1 MNQQKRPATFE
12 EAEERM
18 KDQVIEL
25 SKIYSNTIK
34 TSLPIIKKAILKTT
48 GKDKL
53 VYQNLFDEGNDHLHN
68 LVQLEIELK
77 DLSNDNRGS
86 ILEISSEIFANTV
99 KFLDELPKKIAN
111 SDVYQNT
118 PHN

>member
-1 MNQQKRPATFE
+1 MSQQKRPATFE
-12 EAEERM
+12 EAEKRM

-34 TSLPIIKKAILKTT
+34 ESLPIIKKAISKTT

-53 VYQNLFDEGNDHLHN
+53 TYQSLFNEANDHLHN
-68 LVQLEIELK
+68 LIQLKIELN
-77 DLSNDNRGS
+77 DLSTDNRGS
-86 ILEISSEIFANTV
+86 ILEISSEVFANTV

-118 PHN
+118 PTS